1 MNQITTSEQKTAA
14 VAFRQL
20 LSTYLDSEDLINIG
34 AYKTGTNPEI
44 DRAVDTYPELIRF
57 LKQQIHED
65 SDFEAACHQLMATI
79 Q

>member
-1 MNQITTSEQKTAA
+1 M
-14 VAFRQL
+14 
-20 LSTYLDSEDLINIG
+20 NIG